1 MSTAAVTATTK
12 HETSLRTRR
21 VALEEAGPIRAIPLS
36 RVVGVELRKMF
47 DTRSGFWLMASIA
60 ITATLATI
68 AVIVFAPDSD
78 VTYVSFASAVGFPMS
93 VILPMIAVLSVTS
106 EYSQRSGLTTFTL
119 VPHRGRVVAAKAI
132 ATLTV
137 AVTSMV
143 LAMLIGVLG
152 NVVGPA
158 LAGVDAT
165 WDASVGD
172 LLYIVLG
179 NTLGLLVGFML
190 GVVIRNSAGAIVGY
204 FVFSLVLPGLSELL
218 AANASWYADRREW
231 LDFNYAQGALFGGDM
246 GGQEWANLAVTST
259 VWLALPLAVGLVAL
273 MRSEVK

>member
-1 MSTAAVTATTK
+1 MSTAAVTTQDTF
-12 HETSLRTRR
+12 SRTRR
-21 VALEEAGPIRAIPLS
+21 VALEEAGPIQAIPLT

-68 AVIVFAPDSD
+68 AVIIFAPDSE
-78 VTYVSFASAVGFPMS
+78 VTYESFASAVGFPMA

-119 VPHRGRVVAAKAI
+119 VPHRGRVIGAKAI

-137 AVTSMV
+137 AVASMI
-143 LAMLIGVLG
+143 LAMAIGVLG
-152 NVVGPA
+152 NLVGPA
-158 LAGVDAT
+158 IAGVDAT
-165 WDASVGD
+165 WDASVTE

-179 NTLGLLVGFML
+179 NVLGMLVGFML
-190 GVVIRNSAGAIVGY
+190 GVLIRNSAGAIVGY

-218 AANASWYADRREW
+218 ASNASWFADRRGW
-231 LDFNYAQGALFGGDM
+231 LDFNYAQGALFEGSLSGE
-246 GGQEWANLAVTST
+246 QWANLGVTSA
-259 VWLALPLAVGLVAL
+259 VWLVLPLVIGLTML

>member
-1 MSTAAVTATTK
+1 MSTTAVTTR
-12 HETSLRTRR
+12 ETSVPTRR
-21 VALEEAGPIRAIPLS
+21 VALEAAGPIRAIPLS

-60 ITATLATI
+60 ITATLATV

-78 VTYVSFASAVGFPMS
+78 ITYTSFAGAVGFPMS
-93 VILPMIAVLSVTS
+93 VILPVIAILAVTS

-119 VPHRGRVVAAKAI
+119 VPHRGRVITAKAI
-132 ATLTV
+132 AVLTV
-137 AVTSMV
+137 AVFSMV

-152 NVVGPA
+152 NIAGSA
-158 LAGVDAT
+158 IAGVDTT
-165 WDASVGD
+165 WDSTATE
-172 LLYIVLG
+172 LLLIVLG
-179 NTLGLLVGFML
+179 NTLGMLVGFML
-190 GVVIRNSAGAIVGY
+190 GVLIRNSAGAIVGY

-231 LDFNYAQGALFGGDM
+231 LDFNYAQGSLFGGSM
-246 GGQEWANLAVTST
+246 TGEQWANLGVTSA
-259 VWLALPLAVGLVAL
+259 VWLVLPLAIGLGTL

>member
-1 MSTAAVTATTK
+1 MSTAAVTAQ
-12 HETSLRTRR
+12 ETSLRTRR
-21 VALEEAGPIRAIPLS
+21 VALEEAGPIRPIPLA
-36 RVVGVELRKMF
+36 RVVGIELRKMF

-68 AVIVFAPDSD
+68 AGIIFAPDSE
-78 VTYVSFASAVGFPMS
+78 VTYRSFATAVGFPMS
-93 VILPMIAVLSVTS
+93 IILPIIAILAVTS

-137 AVTSMV
+137 AVVSMI
-143 LAMLIGVLG
+143 LAMAIGVVG
-152 NVVGPA
+152 NIVGSA
-158 LAGVDAT
+158 IAGVDTT
-165 WDASVGD
+165 WDTSATE

-179 NTLGLLVGFML
+179 NVLGMLVGFML
-190 GVVIRNSAGAIVGY
+190 GVLIRNSAGAIVGY

-218 AANASWYADRREW
+218 AANASWYDDRRGW
-231 LDFNYAQGALFGGDM
+231 LDFNYAQGELFGGSM
-246 GGQEWANLAVTST
+246 SGGDWANLAVTSA
-259 VWLALPLAVGLVAL
+259 VWLVLPLVIGLTTL